1 MPRVLTARY
10 TGKKPY
16 NKLKGYLEVDSQVL
30 NKKQLKVF
38 NRAKR
43 KVGTSNRK
51 LFSNLRNEPN
61 KGYAFVQ
68 LHRNEMVLTPEER
81 NKYVKLMQTVNY
93 PYKK

>member
-1 MPRVLTARY
+1 MRVINTKY

-16 NKLKGYLEVDSQVL
+16 YKLNGLLEVDSQVL
-30 NKKQLKVF
+30 NKKQLKMF

-51 LFSNLRNEPN
+51 LFSHLKDEPN
-61 KGYAFVQ
+61 KGYALVQ
-68 LHRNEMVLTPEER
+68 LHRNEMVLKPEER
-81 NKYVKLMQTVNY
+81 KRYAQLMKAVNY